1 LFNDKSA
8 VRFTLSTVAFIFRS
22 YLKIMANFPDTFL
35 FSFKH
40 TITAIAA
47 AQAAVVAIIA
57 LI

>member
-1 LFNDKSA
+1 
-8 VRFTLSTVAFIFRS
+8 
-22 YLKIMANFPDTFL
+22 MANFPDTFF